1 MSSPSVAL
9 ANAYKSFFESHPEFT
24 EQNLTFI
31 NQQNNQLVIKYYW
44 LVERIPISKSPKIM

>member
-1 MSSPSVAL
+1 MSRPSVAL

-31 NQQNNQLVIKYYW
+31 N
-44 LVERIPISKSPKIM
+44 